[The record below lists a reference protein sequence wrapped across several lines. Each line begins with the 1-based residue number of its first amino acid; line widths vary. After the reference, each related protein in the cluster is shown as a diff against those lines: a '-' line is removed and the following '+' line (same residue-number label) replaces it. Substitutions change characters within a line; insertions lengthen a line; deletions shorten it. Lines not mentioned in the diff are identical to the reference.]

1 MKRKSNTNFIVR
13 MAVAVMFVMLV
24 FAVINVQMKLNDLKK
39 NRQALEEQIEEVKD
53 IIDEVTVRLNAPVDD
68 EYIERVAR
76 DELGLRREGE
86 IIFYNDLAN

>member
-39 NRQALEEQIEEVKD
+39 NREALEEQIEEVKD

>member
-1 MKRKSNTNFIVR
+1 MKRKYNTNFIVR
-13 MAVAVMFVMLV
+13 LAVAVMFVMLV

-53 IIDEVTVRLNAPVDD
+53 IIDEVTVRLNAPMDD

>member
-1 MKRKSNTNFIVR
+1 